1 MVGDNV
7 DINENENKAIE
18 VQVNQEQV
26 IKVLGLQGVVN
37 VNLLIKINVYL
48 GQELINQEHQETNK
62 VHWNREKL
70 INIYY
75 KEQRNFINKINIE
88 KQRELTVLDIDYLN
102 IYY

>member
-62 VHWNREKL
+62 VH
-70 INIYY
+70 
-75 KEQRNFINKINIE
+75 
-88 KQRELTVLDIDYLN
+88 
-102 IYY
+102 